1 MINKDFFQAL
11 DELEAQKK
19 INKEQFLETLEAA
32 LTSAYKKMYGEAKNA
47 LVKLNPEKNT
57 IKIYSYKT
65 VVNEVEDPDKEIS
78 LEDARAIK
86 KSYDV
91 GDSVVNEES
100 TKDFGR
106 IAAQTAKQVVM
117 QRLKEIERQMA
128 ISELS
133 EKEDELLTTVVKRID
148 NGNIYVQIAGS
159 DTE

>member
-65 VVNEVEDPDKEIS
+65 VVNEVEEIG
-78 LEDARAIK
+78 RA
-86 KSYDV
+86 SC
-91 GDSVVNEES
+91 
-100 TKDFGR
+100 R
-106 IAAQTAKQVVM
+106 
-117 QRLKEIERQMA
+117 ER
-128 ISELS
+128 
-133 EKEDELLTTVVKRID
+133 V
-148 NGNIYVQIAGS
+148 
-159 DTE
+159 